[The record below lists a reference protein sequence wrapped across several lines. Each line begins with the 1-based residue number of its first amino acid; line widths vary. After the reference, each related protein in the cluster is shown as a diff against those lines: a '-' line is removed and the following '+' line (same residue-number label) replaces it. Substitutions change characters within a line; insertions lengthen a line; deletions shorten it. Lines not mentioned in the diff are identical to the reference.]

1 MVLVLI
7 IIFGAGCG
15 GLIAF
20 QNSKHQA
27 EIAALKAEQ
36 KQKEIESK
44 KKEAAATKKS
54 SDSDK
59 DQSNYSSKPSA
70 GTYVANYD
78 MKERADASLSAE
90 QVGHIKKG
98 DSLDIVEVVD
108 NGDGS
113 YWGKLS
119 NGQYVCVKDNEY
131 QYLS

>member
-1 MVLVLI
+1 
-7 IIFGAGCG
+7 
-15 GLIAF
+15 
-20 QNSKHQA
+20 
-27 EIAALKAEQ
+27 
-36 KQKEIESK
+36 
-44 KKEAAATKKS
+44 
-54 SDSDK
+54 
-59 DQSNYSSKPSA
+59 
-70 GTYVANYD
+70 
-78 MKERADASLSAE
+78 MKERADVSLSAE